1 MGVQAHQSL
10 HSNMRSLIIVLV
22 LSLAMASVLAKK
34 GKGGGG
40 KGKGGKGEK
49 EESKGMCLSEDQ
61 MMMMCKA
68 GSELGEKA
76 MAAME
81 ACSNN
86 VETRAKKGKGKGK
99 GNAKCPSVNE
109 IMDWAAEEYA
119 GEICVFSEMGWLD
132 NDFNTNDELIE
143 TDIDTLPS
151 EIAESLKGDEY
162 DECVVEAEKKM
173 EKMAK
178 KKMKKCTYSE
188 DEIAQLDDLGTGI
201 AHTECFK
208 YIFKKSCQSYLK
220 NSLADALGGIMT
232 AAGK

>member
-34 GKGGGG
+34 GKGGG

-49 EESKGMCLSEDQ
+49 EENKGMCLSEDQ

-76 MAAME
+76 MSAME

-86 VETRAKKGKGKGK
+86 VETRAKNGKG
-99 GNAKCPSVNE
+99 PSVDD

-119 GEICVFSEMGWLD
+119 GEICVFSELGWLD

-151 EIAESLKGDEY
+151 EIAESLKGEEY

-188 DEIAQLDDLGTGI
+188 EDIA
-201 AHTECFK
+201 K
-208 YIFKKSCQSYLK
+208 
-220 NSLADALGGIMT
+220 
-232 AAGK
+232 

>member
-1 MGVQAHQSL
+1 
-10 HSNMRSLIIVLV
+10 
-22 LSLAMASVLAKK
+22 
-34 GKGGGG
+34 
-40 KGKGGKGEK
+40 
-49 EESKGMCLSEDQ
+49 
-61 MMMMCKA
+61 MMMCKA

-99 GNAKCPSVNE
+99 GNGKCPSVDD

-119 GEICVFSEMGWLD
+119 GEICVFSELGWLD

-151 EIAESLKGDEY
+151 EIAESLKGEEY

-188 DEIAQLDDLGTGI
+188 EDIAKLDDLGTGI

-208 YIFKKSCQSYLK
+208 YIFNKSCKSYLK

>member
-1 MGVQAHQSL
+1 M
-10 HSNMRSLIIVLV
+10 
-22 LSLAMASVLAKK
+22 
-34 GKGGGG
+34 GG
-40 KGKGGKGEK
+40 KGKGKGK
-49 EESKGMCLSEDQ
+49 S
-61 MMMMCKA
+61 
-68 GSELGEKA
+68 
-76 MAAME
+76 
-81 ACSNN
+81 
-86 VETRAKKGKGKGK
+86 KGKGKGK
-99 GNAKCPSVNE
+99 GNGKCPSVAE

-188 DEIAQLDDLGTGI
+188 EDIAQLDDLGTGTRS
-201 AHTECFK
+201 HRVL
-208 YIFKKSCQSYLK
+208 QVYLQEV
-220 NSLADALGGIMT
+220 LPVIPQE
-232 AAGK
+232 

>member
-34 GKGGGG
+34 GKGGG

-86 VETRAKKGKGKGK
+86 VETRAKNGK
-99 GNAKCPSVNE
+99 GNGKCPSVDD

-119 GEICVFSEMGWLD
+119 GEICVFSELGWMD

-151 EIAESLKGDEY
+151 EIAESLKGEEY

-188 DEIAQLDDLGTGI
+188 EDIAKLDDLGTGI

-208 YIFKKSCQSYLK
+208 YIFKKSCKSYLK

>member
-1 MGVQAHQSL
+1 M
-10 HSNMRSLIIVLV
+10 
-22 LSLAMASVLAKK
+22 
-34 GKGGGG
+34 GG
-40 KGKGGKGEK
+40 KERVM
-49 EESKGMCLSEDQ
+49 ESAPLLMISLTGQQRNMQE
-61 MMMMCKA
+61 
-68 GSELGEKA
+68 
-76 MAAME
+76 
-81 ACSNN
+81 
-86 VETRAKKGKGKGK
+86 R
-99 GNAKCPSVNE
+99 SVSSQT
-109 IMDWAAEEYA
+109 W
-119 GEICVFSEMGWLD
+119 GWLD

-151 EIAESLKGDEY
+151 EIAESLKGEEY

-188 DEIAQLDDLGTGI
+188 EDIAKLDDLGTGI

-208 YIFKKSCQSYLK
+208 YIFKKSCKSYLK